1 MKKIYEMNLK
11 ELEEAM
17 IEESKK
23 YGKEY
28 DGGLSEI
35 RWIRFFKLEHEK
47 GIKYCDMIKEYSKA
61 KKENKYF
68 EIAIKVLN
76 NLQKQEIGKKALN
89 NLFIENEYKE
99 EIEEKESSILDFI
112 SFLNLLNKSDSATF
126 KILKYRLLVG
136 YEYFEEKSI
145 KNNDFKIYFNK
156 IIKFI
161 NDVIENERINAI
173 IEIRIDNYFSRFQI
187 TDKKGNIV
195 LHFIYE

>member
-1 MKKIYEMNLK
+1 
-11 ELEEAM
+11 M

-47 GIKYCDMIKEYSKA
+47 GIKYCDMIKEYSKE
-61 KKENKYF
+61 KKENEYF

-99 EIEEKESSILDFI
+99 EIEEKESSILDFV
-112 SFLNLLNKSDSATF
+112 SFLNLLSKSDNATF
-126 KILKYRLLVG
+126 KILKYRLFVE
-136 YEYFEEKSI
+136 YEYFEEKTI

-173 IEIRIDNYFSRFQI
+173 IEIRKDNYFSRFQI

>member
-47 GIKYCDMIKEYSKA
+47 GIKYCDMIKEYSKE
-61 KKENKYF
+61 KKENEYF

-99 EIEEKESSILDFI
+99 EIEEKESSILDFV
-112 SFLNLLNKSDSATF
+112 SFLNLLSKSDNATF
-126 KILKYRLLVG
+126 KILKYRLFVE
-136 YEYFEEKSI
+136 YEYFEEKTI

-173 IEIRIDNYFSRFQI
+173 IEIRKDNYFSRFQI

>member
-47 GIKYCDMIKEYSKA
+47 GIKYCDMIKEYSKE
-61 KKENKYF
+61 KKENEYF

-76 NLQKQEIGKKALN
+76 NLQKQEIK
-89 NLFIENEYKE
+89 NEYKE
-99 EIEEKESSILDFI
+99 EIEEKESSILDFV
-112 SFLNLLNKSDSATF
+112 SFLNLLSKSDNATF
-126 KILKYRLLVG
+126 KILKYRLFVE
-136 YEYFEEKSI
+136 YEYFEEKNI